1 MKLKVKRFKKLIIT
15 HQLEALFT
23 LFSLIIIIISIV
35 TKKWFLIPIAI
46 ILSLLIV
53 FAPQLLNIGKSY
65 YDKLDLKFLNKNKKS
80 NLKKKKA
87 VNKNKKQVMAAIKK
101 SEKKEDVNMVKKKI
115 KKKPVSAKKTGGF
128 KKFIKIFILF
138 MLICCI
144 LGFIAVA
151 LFMAYV
157 VANAPKFDPQNLYK
171 SESTIIYDVN
181 GSQIA
186 KIGTESREKISYDE
200 VADVLID
207 AIIATEDSRYFQHNG
222 FDLPRFVKAA
232 AGQVLGNSS
241 AGGASTL
248 TMQIAKNAYTSTEDQ
263 GFEGIVRK
271 FTDIYLAIFKIE
283 KKYSKQ
289 EILEFYVNS
298 YYLGGSAYGVE
309 QASLNYFGK
318 HAKDLNLSEAAL
330 IAGLFQSPG
339 AYDPF
344 SNPERATARRN
355 VVLKL
360 MVRHGYITQEQADIA
375 SSIAIEDML
384 IKKGSSSNNKY
395 QGFIDTVV
403 QEIKDDLGKNPYM
416 VAMEIYT
423 TMDPR
428 VQDIINNAM
437 SGATF
442 AWENPVVDAGIT
454 VMNPQTGAI
463 VGIGTGRDTSKE
475 GLFNNATQTKRQIGS
490 TSKPLYDYAPSIEFN
505 NTSTY
510 TLLGDEEYQYSDGTP
525 LSNYDGGYKGLVTAR
540 EAIVDSRN
548 IPALKTFQKVNKKN
562 LLEMIKGFNLH
573 PELDSTGTFLHE
585 AHAIGGYNGESPTS
599 LGGAYNTFVNGG
611 YYIEPH
617 SYTKIVFRDTNEE
630 YEQKPE
636 KNRVMSE
643 ETAYMV
649 YSMLE
654 STAKIGGM
662 RNFTNNIIGKTFGA
676 KTGTSNFTK
685 DVKEKYHLADN
696 AINDLWLVG
705 VSDEYSISLWYGY
718 EKINSDYYTRFG
730 SVQQLYLFSTIA
742 KDIFTRDCQLK
753 QPEGVVSVTVER
765 NTIEPMLPSAYT
777 PDHLKITELF
787 KKGTEPTTV
796 SPRFERLNNV
806 TNLKASASGSTVT
819 LMWDAI
825 KTPELSDEAYLQKYY
840 AQVFTKPGWIS
851 QAVGS
856 HLAVTGSLGYDIYE
870 KDENGTLTFIGS
882 TTSSTYS
889 FDAEERGE
897 HTYVVRSAYT
907 SFKSNQSAGVSTNVR
922 TTSGSSDV
930 TSDITLTFDKVV
942 FNANTKLTM
951 DDLGIPT
958 VRYKYQDISDE
969 AVVSFYGEPN
979 TSKGTRSIKFKVQY
993 NGKTYTATATLTFI

>member
-1 MKLKVKRFKKLIIT
+1 MKLKIKRFKKLIIT
-15 HQLEALFT
+15 HQLEALLT
-23 LFSLIIIIISIV
+23 LFSLLIIIISIAAK
-35 TKKWFLIPIAI
+35 TWFLIPIAI
-46 ILSLLIV
+46 IVSLLII

-65 YDKLDLKFLNKNKKS
+65 YEKLDLKFLNKNKKS
-80 NLKKKKA
+80 NQNKKKA
-87 VNKNKKQVMAAIKK
+87 VNKNKKNVMAAMKK
-101 SEKKEDVNMVKKKI
+101 SEKKEDVSMVKKKSS
-115 KKKPVSAKKTGGF
+115 KKSGAKKPGGF
-128 KKFIKIFILF
+128 KKFIKVFVLF

-171 SESTIIYDVN
+171 SESTIIYDKN
-181 GSQIA
+181 GDQIA
-186 KIGTESREKISYDE
+186 KIGTESREKITYEE

-232 AGQVLGNSS
+232 FGQVLGNSS

-248 TMQIAKNAYTSTEDQ
+248 TMQIAKNAYTSTEDE

-355 VVLKL
+355 IVLKL

-375 SSIAIEDML
+375 SSIAVEDMI

-428 VQDIINNAM
+428 VQDVVNNAM

-442 AWENPVVDAGIT
+442 AWENPVVDAGVT
-454 VMNPQTGAI
+454 VMDPQTGAI

-475 GLFNNATQTKRQIGS
+475 GLFNNATQIKRQIGS
-490 TSKPLYDYAPSIEFN
+490 TSKPLYDYAPSIEYN

-525 LSNYDGGYKGLVTAR
+525 ISNYDGGYKGLVTAR
-540 EAIVDSRN
+540 EAVVDSRN
-548 IPALKTFQKVNKKN
+548 VPALKTFQKINKKN
-562 LLEMIKGFNLH
+562 LLEMVKGLH
-573 PELDSTGTFLHE
+573 LSPELDSTGTFIHE

-599 LGGAYNTFVNGG
+599 LGAAYNTFGNGG
-611 YYIEPH
+611 YYIEPY
-617 SYTKIVFRDTNEE
+617 SYTKIIFRDTNEE

-654 STAKIGGM
+654 STAKLGGM
-662 RNFTNNIIGKTFGA
+662 RNFTNNIIGKSFGA

-685 DVKEKYHLADN
+685 EVKEKFHLASD

-705 VSDEYSISLWYGY
+705 VTDEYTISLWYGY
-718 EKINSDYYTRFG
+718 EKISSDYYTRFG
-730 SVQQLYLFSTIA
+730 SVQSLYLFSALA
-742 KDIFTRDCQLK
+742 KDIYTRDCQLK

-777 PDHLKITELF
+777 PDELKITELF

-806 TNLKASASGSTVT
+806 TNLKSSASGSSVT
-819 LMWDAI
+819 LMWDAV
-825 KTPELSDEAYLQKYY
+825 KTPELADDKYLQKYY
-840 AQVFTKPGWIS
+840 GQVFTKPNWIS
-851 QAVGS
+851 SAVSS
-856 HLAVTGSLGYDIYE
+856 HLAQTGALGYDIYE
-870 KDENGTLTFIGS
+870 KNENGSYSLIGS
-882 TTSSTYS
+882 TTSSSYT

-897 HTYVVRSAYT
+897 HTYVVRTAYG
-907 SFKSNQSAGVSTNVR
+907 SYKANQSAGVSTNVR

-930 TSDITLTFDKVV
+930 TGDVTLTFNKLV
-942 FNANTKLTM
+942 FTANTKLTIE
-951 DDLGIPT
+951 DLGTPT
-958 VRYKYQDISDE
+958 VRYRYQDISDE
-969 AVVSFYGEPN
+969 AIVTFYGEPN

-993 NGKTYTATATLTFI
+993 NGKTYTATATLTFT

>member
-1 MKLKVKRFKKLIIT
+1 MKLKIKRFKKLIIT
-15 HQLEALFT
+15 HQLEALLT
-23 LFSLIIIIISIV
+23 LFSLLIIIISIAAK
-35 TKKWFLIPIAI
+35 TWFLIPIAI
-46 ILSLLIV
+46 IVSLLII
-53 FAPQLLNIGKSY
+53 FAPQLLNIGKTY
-65 YDKLDLKFLNKNKKS
+65 YEKLDLKFLNKNKKS
-80 NLKKKKA
+80 NQKKKKA
-87 VNKNKKQVMAAIKK
+87 VNKNKKNVMAAMKK
-101 SEKKEDVNMVKKKI
+101 SEKKEDVSMVKKKSS
-115 KKKPVSAKKTGGF
+115 KKSGAKKPGGF
-128 KKFIKIFILF
+128 KKFIKVFVLF

-171 SESTIIYDVN
+171 SESTIIYNKN
-181 GSQIA
+181 GDQIA
-186 KIGTESREKISYDE
+186 KIGTESREKITYEE

-232 AGQVLGNSS
+232 FGQVLGNSS

-248 TMQIAKNAYTSTEDQ
+248 TMQIAKNAYTSTEDE

-355 VVLKL
+355 IVLKL

-375 SSIAIEDML
+375 SSIAVEDMI

-428 VQDIINNAM
+428 VQDVVNNAM

-442 AWENPVVDAGIT
+442 AWENPVVDAGVT
-454 VMNPQTGAI
+454 VMDPQTGAI

-475 GLFNNATQTKRQIGS
+475 GLFNNATQIKRQIGS
-490 TSKPLYDYAPSIEFN
+490 TSKPLYDYAPSIEYN

-525 LSNYDGGYKGLVTAR
+525 ISNYDGGYKGLVTAR
-540 EAIVDSRN
+540 EAVVDSRN
-548 IPALKTFQKVNKKN
+548 VPALKTFQKINKKN
-562 LLEMIKGFNLH
+562 LLEMVKGLH
-573 PELDSTGTFLHE
+573 LSPELDSTGTFIHE

-599 LGGAYNTFVNGG
+599 LGAAYNTFGNGG
-611 YYIEPH
+611 YYIEPY
-617 SYTKIVFRDTNEE
+617 SYTKIIFRDTNEE

-654 STAKIGGM
+654 STAKLGGM
-662 RNFTNNIIGKTFGA
+662 RNFTNNIIGKSFGA

-685 DVKEKYHLADN
+685 EVKEKFHLASD

-705 VSDEYSISLWYGY
+705 VTDEYTISLWYGY
-718 EKINSDYYTRFG
+718 EKISSDYYTRFG
-730 SVQQLYLFSTIA
+730 SVQSLYLFSALA
-742 KDIFTRDCQLK
+742 KDIYTRDCQLK

-777 PDHLKITELF
+777 PDELKITELF

-806 TNLKASASGSTVT
+806 TNLKSSASGSSVT
-819 LMWDAI
+819 LMWDAV
-825 KTPELSDEAYLQKYY
+825 KTPELADDKYLQKYY
-840 AQVFTKPGWIS
+840 GQVFTKPNWIS
-851 QAVGS
+851 SAVSS
-856 HLAVTGSLGYDIYE
+856 HLAQTGALGYDIYE
-870 KDENGTLTFIGS
+870 KNENGSYSLIGS
-882 TTSSTYS
+882 TTSSSYT

-897 HTYVVRSAYT
+897 HTYVVRTAYG
-907 SFKSNQSAGVSTNVR
+907 SYKANQSAGVSTNVR

-930 TSDITLTFDKVV
+930 TGDVTLTFNKLV
-942 FNANTKLTM
+942 FTANTKLTIE
-951 DDLGIPT
+951 DLGTPT
-958 VRYKYQDISDE
+958 VRYRYQDISDE
-969 AVVSFYGEPN
+969 AIVTFYGEPN

-993 NGKTYTATATLTFI
+993 NGKTYTATATLTFT

>member
-1 MKLKVKRFKKLIIT
+1 MKLKIKRFKKLIIT
-15 HQLEALFT
+15 HQLEALLT
-23 LFSLIIIIISIV
+23 LFSLLIIIISIAAK
-35 TKKWFLIPIAI
+35 TWFLIPIAI
-46 ILSLLIV
+46 IVSLLII

-65 YDKLDLKFLNKNKKS
+65 YEKLDLKFLNKNKKS
-80 NLKKKKA
+80 NQNKKKA
-87 VNKNKKQVMAAIKK
+87 VNKNKKNVMAAMKK
-101 SEKKEDVNMVKKKI
+101 SEKKEDVSMVKKKSS
-115 KKKPVSAKKTGGF
+115 KKSGARKPGGF
-128 KKFIKIFILF
+128 KKFIKIFVLF

-171 SESTIIYDVN
+171 SESTIIYDKN
-181 GSQIA
+181 GDQIA
-186 KIGTESREKISYDE
+186 KIGTESREKITYEE

-232 AGQVLGNSS
+232 FGQVLGNSS

-248 TMQIAKNAYTSTEDQ
+248 TMQIAKNAYTSTEDE

-355 VVLKL
+355 IVLKL

-375 SSIAIEDML
+375 SSIAVEDMI
-384 IKKGSSSNNKY
+384 IKKGSFSNNKY

-428 VQDIINNAM
+428 VQDVVNNAM

-442 AWENPVVDAGIT
+442 AWENPVVDAGVT
-454 VMNPQTGAI
+454 VMDPQTGAI
-463 VGIGTGRDTSKE
+463 VGIGTGRDTSQE
-475 GLFNNATQTKRQIGS
+475 GLFNNATQIKRQIGS
-490 TSKPLYDYAPSIEFN
+490 TSKPLYDYAPSIEYN

-525 LSNYDGGYKGLVTAR
+525 ISNYDGGYKGLVTAR
-540 EAIVDSRN
+540 EAVVDSRN
-548 IPALKTFQKVNKKN
+548 VPALKTFQKINKKN
-562 LLEMIKGFNLH
+562 LLEMVKGLH
-573 PELDSTGTFLHE
+573 LSPELDSTGTFIHE

-599 LGGAYNTFVNGG
+599 LGAAYNTFGNGG
-611 YYIEPH
+611 YYIEPY
-617 SYTKIVFRDTNEE
+617 SYTKIIFRDTNEE

-654 STAKIGGM
+654 STAKLGGM
-662 RNFTNNIIGKTFGA
+662 RNFTNNIIGKSFGA

-685 DVKEKYHLADN
+685 EVKEKFHLASD

-705 VSDEYSISLWYGY
+705 VTDEYTISLWYGY
-718 EKINSDYYTRFG
+718 EKISSDYYTRFG
-730 SVQQLYLFSTIA
+730 SVQSLYLFSALA
-742 KDIFTRDCQLK
+742 KDIYTRDCQLK

-777 PDHLKITELF
+777 PDELKITELF

-806 TNLKASASGSTVT
+806 TNLKSSASGSSVT
-819 LMWDAI
+819 LMWDAV
-825 KTPELSDEAYLQKYY
+825 KTPELADDKYLQKYY
-840 AQVFTKPGWIS
+840 GQVFTKPNWIS
-851 QAVGS
+851 SAVSS
-856 HLAVTGSLGYDIYE
+856 HLAQTGALGYDIYE
-870 KDENGTLTFIGS
+870 KNENGSYSLIGS
-882 TTSSTYS
+882 TTSSSYT

-897 HTYVVRSAYT
+897 HTYVVRTAYGHY
-907 SFKSNQSAGVSTNVR
+907 KANQSAGVSTNVR

-930 TSDITLTFDKVV
+930 TGDVTLIFGKLV
-942 FNANTKLTM
+942 FTANTKLTIE
-951 DDLGIPT
+951 DLGTPT
-958 VRYKYQDISDE
+958 VRYRYQDISDE
-969 AVVSFYGEPN
+969 AIVTFYGEPN

-993 NGKTYTATATLTFI
+993 NGKTYTATATLTFT

>member
-1 MKLKVKRFKKLIIT
+1 MKLKIKRFKKLIIT
-15 HQLEALFT
+15 HQLEALLT
-23 LFSLIIIIISIV
+23 LFSLLIIIISIAAK
-35 TKKWFLIPIAI
+35 TWFLIPIAI
-46 ILSLLIV
+46 IVSLLII

-65 YDKLDLKFLNKNKKS
+65 YEKLDLKFLNKNKKS
-80 NLKKKKA
+80 NQNKKKA
-87 VNKNKKQVMAAIKK
+87 VNKNKKNVMAAMKK
-101 SEKKEDVNMVKKKI
+101 SEKKEDVSMVKKKSS
-115 KKKPVSAKKTGGF
+115 KKSGAKKPGGF
-128 KKFIKIFILF
+128 KKFIKVFVLF

-171 SESTIIYDVN
+171 SESTIIYNKN
-181 GSQIA
+181 GDQIA
-186 KIGTESREKISYDE
+186 KIGTESREKITYEE

-232 AGQVLGNSS
+232 FGQVLGNSS

-248 TMQIAKNAYTSTEDQ
+248 TMQIAKNAYTSTEDE

-355 VVLKL
+355 IVLKL

-375 SSIAIEDML
+375 SSIAVEDMI

-428 VQDIINNAM
+428 VQDVVNNAM

-442 AWENPVVDAGIT
+442 AWENPVVDAGVT
-454 VMNPQTGAI
+454 VMDPQTGAI

-475 GLFNNATQTKRQIGS
+475 GLFNNATQIKRQIGS
-490 TSKPLYDYAPSIEFN
+490 TSKPLYDYAPSIEYN

-525 LSNYDGGYKGLVTAR
+525 ISNYDGGYKGLVTAR
-540 EAIVDSRN
+540 EAVVDSRN
-548 IPALKTFQKVNKKN
+548 VPALKTFQKINKKN
-562 LLEMIKGFNLH
+562 LLEMVKGLH
-573 PELDSTGTFLHE
+573 LSPELDSTGTFIHE

-599 LGGAYNTFVNGG
+599 LGAAYNTFGNGG
-611 YYIEPH
+611 YYIEPY
-617 SYTKIVFRDTNEE
+617 SYTKIIFRDTNEE

-654 STAKIGGM
+654 STAKLGGM
-662 RNFTNNIIGKTFGA
+662 RNFTNNIIGKSFGA

-685 DVKEKYHLADN
+685 EVKEKFHLASD

-705 VSDEYSISLWYGY
+705 VTDEYTISLWYGY
-718 EKINSDYYTRFG
+718 EKISSDYYTRFG
-730 SVQQLYLFSTIA
+730 SVQSLYLFSALA
-742 KDIFTRDCQLK
+742 KDIYTRDCQLK

-777 PDHLKITELF
+777 PDELKITELF

-806 TNLKASASGSTVT
+806 TNLKSSASGSSVT
-819 LMWDAI
+819 LMWDAV
-825 KTPELSDEAYLQKYY
+825 KTPDLADDKYLQKYY
-840 AQVFTKPGWIS
+840 GQVFTKPNWIS
-851 QAVGS
+851 SAVSS
-856 HLAVTGSLGYDIYE
+856 HLAQTGALGYDIYE
-870 KDENGTLTFIGS
+870 KNENGSYSLIGS
-882 TTSSTYS
+882 TTSSSYT

-897 HTYVVRSAYT
+897 HTYVVRTAY
-907 SFKSNQSAGVSTNVR
+907 SSYKANQSAGVSTNVR

-930 TSDITLTFDKVV
+930 TGDVTLTFSKLV
-942 FNANTKLTM
+942 FTANTKLTIE
-951 DDLGIPT
+951 DLGTPT
-958 VRYKYQDISDE
+958 VRYRYQDISDE
-969 AVVSFYGEPN
+969 AIVTFYGEPN

-993 NGKTYTATATLTFI
+993 NGKTYTATATLTFT

>member
-1 MKLKVKRFKKLIIT
+1 MKLKIKRFKKLMIT
-15 HQLEALFT
+15 HQLEVMLT
-23 LFSLIIIIISIV
+23 VITIISIIIAIAF
-35 TKKWFLIPIAI
+35 KLWFLIPTVI
-46 ILSLLIV
+46 ILAILILL
-53 FAPQLLNIGKSY
+53 APRLMTVGKTHYEKLN
-65 YDKLDLKFLNKNKKS
+65 LKFLNKSKKNNKTKE
-80 NLKKKKA
+80 KA
-87 VNKNKKQVMAAIKK
+87 VRKNKKEVMTATKK
-101 SEKKEDVNMVKKKI
+101 SEKKEDVKMVKRKKVTNKAT
-115 KKKPVSAKKTGGF
+115 KKKSGKKKVF
-128 KKFIKIFILF
+128 KIILMF
-138 MLICCI
+138 FLICVI
-144 LGFIAVA
+144 LGFIAMA

-181 GSQIA
+181 GGQIA
-186 KIGTESREKISYDE
+186 KIGTESREKITYDE

-232 AGQVLGNSS
+232 IGQVLGNSS

-248 TMQIAKNAYTSTEDQ
+248 TMQIAKNAYTSTEDR

-271 FTDIYLAIFKIE
+271 FTDIYLSIFKIE
-283 KKYSKQ
+283 KKYTKQ

-318 HAKDLNLSEAAL
+318 HAKELNLSEAAL

-360 MVRHGYITQEQADIA
+360 MVRHGYITQEEADIA
-375 SSIAIEDML
+375 SSIPVEKML
-384 IKKGSSSNNKY
+384 IKKGTASSNKY

-403 QEIKDDLGKNPYM
+403 QEIKDDLGKNPYV

-428 VQDIINNAM
+428 VQDIVNNVM
-437 SGATF
+437 TGATF
-442 AWENPVVDAGIT
+442 TWENPVVDAGIT

-463 VGIGTGRDTSKE
+463 AGIGTGRDTSQE

-510 TLLGDEEYQYSDGTP
+510 TLLGDEQYTYSDGTNI
-525 LSNYDGGYKGLVTAR
+525 SNYDGGYKGLMTSR

-548 IPALKTFQKVNKKN
+548 IPALKTFQKLNKKN
-562 LLEMIKGFNLH
+562 LLQMVKGLH
-573 PELDSTGTFLHE
+573 LSPELDSTGTFIHE

-599 LGGAYNTFVNGG
+599 VGGAYNSFVNGG
-611 YYIEPH
+611 YYVEPH
-617 SYTKIVFRDTNEE
+617 SYTKIVFRDTNEV

-636 KNRVMSE
+636 KTRVMSE

-662 RNFTNNIIGKTFGA
+662 RNFTNNIIRKSFGA
-676 KTGTSNFTK
+676 KTGTSNFTQDIK
-685 DVKEKYHLADN
+685 NKYNLAGD

-705 VSDEYSISLWYGY
+705 VTDEYSISLWYGY
-718 EKINSDYYTRFG
+718 EKINTDYYTRFG
-730 SVQQLYLFSTIA
+730 NIQTLYMFSALA
-742 KDIFTRDCQLK
+742 KDIFTRDCQLA
-753 QPEGVVSVTVER
+753 QPAGVVNVTVER
-765 NTIEPMLPSAYT
+765 GTIEPMLPSAYT

-787 KKGTEPTTV
+787 KKGTEPTVV
-796 SPRFERLNNV
+796 SPRFEKLENV
-806 TNLKASASGSTVT
+806 TNLKSSASGSSVT
-819 LMWDAI
+819 LMWDPI
-825 KTPELSDEAYLQKYY
+825 KTPDLGNPDYLQKYY
-840 AQVFTKPGWIS
+840 SQVFTNPGFIS
-851 QAVGS
+851 QEVGN

-870 KDENGTLTFIGS
+870 KDEDGKLELIGS
-882 TTSSTYS
+882 TTSSTYT
-889 FDAEERGE
+889 FNAKNRGE
-897 HTYVVRSAYT
+897 HTYVVKSAYT
-907 SFKSNQSAGVSTNVR
+907 SFKSNQSAGVSTRVR
-922 TTSGSSDV
+922 TSHGSDEYLEDATISVENDTFNAGTYINV
-930 TSDITLTFDKVV
+930 QDLGDITVRINNVNVSNDVVVTFYSVP
-942 FNANTKLTM
+942 NNT
-951 DDLGIPT
+951 
-958 VRYKYQDISDE
+958 
-969 AVVSFYGEPN
+969 
-979 TSKGTRSIKFKVQY
+979 KGTRSVKFKILY
-993 NGKTYTATATLTFI
+993 KGEYYTASTTLTFK

>member
-1 MKLKVKRFKKLIIT
+1 MKLKIKRFKKLIIT
-15 HQLEALFT
+15 HQLEALLT
-23 LFSLIIIIISIV
+23 LFSLLIIIISIAAK
-35 TKKWFLIPIAI
+35 TWFLIPIAI
-46 ILSLLIV
+46 IVSLLII

-65 YDKLDLKFLNKNKKS
+65 YEKLDLKFLNKNKKS
-80 NLKKKKA
+80 NQNKKKA
-87 VNKNKKQVMAAIKK
+87 VNKNKKNVMAAMKK
-101 SEKKEDVNMVKKKI
+101 SEKKEDVSMVKKKSS
-115 KKKPVSAKKTGGF
+115 KKSGAKKPGGF
-128 KKFIKIFILF
+128 KKFIKVFVLF

-171 SESTIIYDVN
+171 SESTIIYNKN
-181 GSQIA
+181 GDQIA
-186 KIGTESREKISYDE
+186 KIGTESREKITYEE

-232 AGQVLGNSS
+232 FGQVLGNSS

-248 TMQIAKNAYTSTEDQ
+248 TMQIAKNAYTSTEDE

-355 VVLKL
+355 IVLKL

-375 SSIAIEDML
+375 SSIAVEDMI

-428 VQDIINNAM
+428 VQDVVNNAM

-442 AWENPVVDAGIT
+442 AWENPVVDAGVT
-454 VMNPQTGAI
+454 VMDPQTGAI

-475 GLFNNATQTKRQIGS
+475 GLFNNATQIKRQIGS
-490 TSKPLYDYAPSIEFN
+490 TSKPLYDYAPSIEYN

-525 LSNYDGGYKGLVTAR
+525 ISNYDGGYKGLVTAR
-540 EAIVDSRN
+540 EAVVDSRN
-548 IPALKTFQKVNKKN
+548 VPALKTFQKINKKN
-562 LLEMIKGFNLH
+562 LLEMVKGLH
-573 PELDSTGTFLHE
+573 LSPELDSTGTFIHE

-599 LGGAYNTFVNGG
+599 LGAAYNTFGNGG
-611 YYIEPH
+611 YYIEPY
-617 SYTKIVFRDTNEE
+617 SYTKIIFRDTNEE

-654 STAKIGGM
+654 STAKLGGM
-662 RNFTNNIIGKTFGA
+662 RNFTNNIIGKSFGA

-685 DVKEKYHLADN
+685 EVKEKFHLASD

-705 VSDEYSISLWYGY
+705 VTDEYTISLWYGY
-718 EKINSDYYTRFG
+718 EKISSDYYTRFG
-730 SVQQLYLFSTIA
+730 SVQSLYLFSALA
-742 KDIFTRDCQLK
+742 KDIYTRDCQLK

-777 PDHLKITELF
+777 PDELKITELF

-806 TNLKASASGSTVT
+806 TNLKSSASGSSVT
-819 LMWDAI
+819 LMWDAV
-825 KTPELSDEAYLQKYY
+825 KTPELADDKYLQKYY
-840 AQVFTKPGWIS
+840 GQVFTKPNWIS
-851 QAVGS
+851 SAVSS
-856 HLAVTGSLGYDIYE
+856 HLAQTGALGYDIYE
-870 KDENGTLTFIGS
+870 KNENGSYSLIGS
-882 TTSSTYS
+882 TTSSSYT

-897 HTYVVRSAYT
+897 HTYVVRTAYG
-907 SFKSNQSAGVSTNVR
+907 SYKANQSAGVSTNVR

-930 TSDITLTFDKVV
+930 TGDVTLTFNKLV
-942 FNANTKLTM
+942 FTANTKLTIE
-951 DDLGIPT
+951 DLGTPT
-958 VRYKYQDISDE
+958 VRYRYQDISDE
-969 AVVSFYGEPN
+969 AIVTFYGEPN

-993 NGKTYTATATLTFI
+993 NGKTYTATATLTFT

>member
-1 MKLKVKRFKKLIIT
+1 MKLKIKRFKKLIIT
-15 HQLEALFT
+15 HQLEALLT
-23 LFSLIIIIISIV
+23 LFSLLIIIISIAAK
-35 TKKWFLIPIAI
+35 TWFLIPIAI
-46 ILSLLIV
+46 IVSLLII

-65 YDKLDLKFLNKNKKS
+65 YEKLDLKFLNKNKKS
-80 NLKKKKA
+80 NQNKKKA
-87 VNKNKKQVMAAIKK
+87 VNKNKKNVMAAMKK
-101 SEKKEDVNMVKKKI
+101 SEKKEDVSMVKKKSS
-115 KKKPVSAKKTGGF
+115 KKSGAKKPGGF
-128 KKFIKIFILF
+128 KKFIKVFVLF

-171 SESTIIYDVN
+171 SESTIIYNKN
-181 GSQIA
+181 GDQIA
-186 KIGTESREKISYDE
+186 KIGTESREKITYEE

-232 AGQVLGNSS
+232 FGQVLGNSS

-248 TMQIAKNAYTSTEDQ
+248 TMQIAKNAYTSTEDE

-355 VVLKL
+355 IVLKL

-375 SSIAIEDML
+375 SSIAVEDMI

-428 VQDIINNAM
+428 VQDVVNNAM

-442 AWENPVVDAGIT
+442 AWENPVVDAGVT
-454 VMNPQTGAI
+454 VMDPQTGAI

-475 GLFNNATQTKRQIGS
+475 GLFNNATQIKRQIGS
-490 TSKPLYDYAPSIEFN
+490 TSKPLYDYAPSIEYN

-525 LSNYDGGYKGLVTAR
+525 ISNYDGGYKGLVTAR
-540 EAIVDSRN
+540 EAVVDSRN
-548 IPALKTFQKVNKKN
+548 VPALKTFQKVNKKN
-562 LLEMIKGFNLH
+562 LLEMVKGLH
-573 PELDSTGTFLHE
+573 LSPELDSTGTFIHE

-599 LGGAYNTFVNGG
+599 LGAAYNTFGNGG
-611 YYIEPH
+611 YYIEPY
-617 SYTKIVFRDTNEE
+617 SYTKIIFRDTNEE

-654 STAKIGGM
+654 STAKLGGM
-662 RNFTNNIIGKTFGA
+662 RNFTNNIIGKSFGA

-685 DVKEKYHLADN
+685 EVKEKFHLASD

-705 VSDEYSISLWYGY
+705 VTDEYTISLWYGY
-718 EKINSDYYTRFG
+718 EKISSDYYTRFG
-730 SVQQLYLFSTIA
+730 SVQSLYLFSALA
-742 KDIFTRDCQLK
+742 KDIYTRDCQLK

-777 PDHLKITELF
+777 PDELKITELF

-806 TNLKASASGSTVT
+806 TNLKSSASGSSVT
-819 LMWDAI
+819 LMWDAV
-825 KTPELSDEAYLQKYY
+825 KTPDLADDKYLQKYY
-840 AQVFTKPGWIS
+840 GQVFTKPNWIS
-851 QAVGS
+851 SAVSS
-856 HLAVTGSLGYDIYE
+856 HLAQTGALGYDIYE
-870 KDENGTLTFIGS
+870 KNENGSYSLIGS
-882 TTSSTYS
+882 TTSSSYT

-897 HTYVVRSAYT
+897 HTYVVRTAY
-907 SFKSNQSAGVSTNVR
+907 SSYKANQSAGVSTNVR

-930 TSDITLTFDKVV
+930 TGDVTLTFSKLV
-942 FNANTKLTM
+942 FTANTKLTIE
-951 DDLGIPT
+951 DLGTPT
-958 VRYKYQDISDE
+958 VRYRYQDISDE
-969 AVVSFYGEPN
+969 AIVTFYGEPN

-993 NGKTYTATATLTFI
+993 NGKTYTATATLTFT

>member
-1 MKLKVKRFKKLIIT
+1 MKLKIKRFKKLIIT
-15 HQLEALFT
+15 HQLEALLT
-23 LFSLIIIIISIV
+23 LFSLLIIIISIAAK
-35 TKKWFLIPIAI
+35 TWFLIPIAI
-46 ILSLLIV
+46 IVSLLII
-53 FAPQLLNIGKSY
+53 FAPQLLNIGKTY
-65 YDKLDLKFLNKNKKS
+65 YEKLDLKFLNKNKKS
-80 NLKKKKA
+80 NQKKKKA
-87 VNKNKKQVMAAIKK
+87 VNKNKKNVMAAMKK
-101 SEKKEDVNMVKKKI
+101 SEKKEDVSMVKKKSS
-115 KKKPVSAKKTGGF
+115 KKSGAKKPGGF
-128 KKFIKIFILF
+128 KKFIKVFVLF

-171 SESTIIYDVN
+171 SESTIIYNKN
-181 GSQIA
+181 GDQIA
-186 KIGTESREKISYDE
+186 KIGTESREKITYEE

-232 AGQVLGNSS
+232 FGQVLGNSS

-248 TMQIAKNAYTSTEDQ
+248 TMQIAKNAYTSTEDE

-355 VVLKL
+355 IVLKL

-375 SSIAIEDML
+375 SSIAVEDMI

-428 VQDIINNAM
+428 VQDVVNNAM
-437 SGATF
+437 NGATF
-442 AWENPVVDAGIT
+442 AWENPVVDAGVT
-454 VMNPQTGAI
+454 VMDPQTGAI

-475 GLFNNATQTKRQIGS
+475 GLFNNATQIKRQIGS
-490 TSKPLYDYAPSIEFN
+490 TSKPLYDYAPSIEYN

-525 LSNYDGGYKGLVTAR
+525 ISNYDGGYKGLVTAR
-540 EAIVDSRN
+540 EAVVDSRN
-548 IPALKTFQKVNKKN
+548 VPALKTFQKVNKKN
-562 LLEMIKGFNLH
+562 LLEMVKGLH
-573 PELDSTGTFLHE
+573 LSPELDSTGTFIHE

-599 LGGAYNTFVNGG
+599 LGAAYNTFGNGG

-617 SYTKIVFRDTNEE
+617 SYTKIIFRDTNEE

-654 STAKIGGM
+654 STAKLGGM
-662 RNFTNNIIGKTFGA
+662 RNFTNNIIGKSFGA

-685 DVKEKYHLADN
+685 EVKEKFHLASD

-705 VSDEYSISLWYGY
+705 VTDEYTISLWYGY
-718 EKINSDYYTRFG
+718 EKISSDYYTRFG
-730 SVQQLYLFSTIA
+730 SVQSLYLFSALA
-742 KDIFTRDCQLK
+742 KDIYTRDCQLK

-777 PDHLKITELF
+777 PDELKITELF

-806 TNLKASASGSTVT
+806 TNLKSSASGSSVT
-819 LMWDAI
+819 LMWDAV
-825 KTPELSDEAYLQKYY
+825 KTPDLADDKYLQKYY
-840 AQVFTKPGWIS
+840 GQVFTKPNWIS
-851 QAVGS
+851 SAVSS
-856 HLAVTGSLGYDIYE
+856 HLAQTGALGYDIYE
-870 KDENGTLTFIGS
+870 KNENGSYSLIGS
-882 TTSSTYS
+882 TTSSSYT

-897 HTYVVRSAYT
+897 HTYVVRTAYGHY
-907 SFKSNQSAGVSTNVR
+907 KANQSAGVSTNVR

-930 TSDITLTFDKVV
+930 TGDVTLTFNKLV
-942 FNANTKLTM
+942 FTANTKLTIE
-951 DDLGIPT
+951 DLGTPT
-958 VRYKYQDISDE
+958 VRYRYQDISDE
-969 AVVSFYGEPN
+969 AIVTFYGEPN

-993 NGKTYTATATLTFI
+993 NGKTYTATATLTFT